1 MKRNPNSYSLW
12 FMPCKEQNIIL
23 ENKIET
29 LANQYGGPKFVPHIT
44 LLSSF
49 VDDESILLQ
58 KTEKVYRLM

>member
-44 LLSSF
+44 FLGGF
-49 VDDESILLQ
+49 VDD
-58 KTEKVYRLM
+58 